1 MGTTRAATTHDKQG
15 SPTST
20 REAPQG
26 RTYGRRQLD
35 NVPESTPPL
44 DRYLGNSY
52 VQSLA
57 VRESRLQQE
66 SSLPPIVSEVL
77 HSSGQPLDPNTRT
90 FMESRFDADFS
101 QVRVHSDG
109 QAVASARALQ
119 SSAYTVG
126 RDIIFGAGQFA
137 PHAAQGRRLLA
148 HELTHVVQQG
158 QSASTPHHLISS
170 PADTA
175 EVEAG
180 RIAKRILTPSPNLI
194 AVKVSAQRTATVQ
207 RQASPDE
214 FTFLRKPSLPSI
226 TARVSSG
233 EDKDE
238 YLKQQISLSLK
249 QGHFDLK
256 ARAQRSVS
264 AGGDLRQLWRTI
276 NSSHEFD
283 SLLNRLIYTR
293 YFLKYFTQA
302 WEDRELSDDETAAW
316 LFQIEKAYQRHAEEE
331 ALKPVDEAILRENER
346 ARQEY
351 QENVIKQEIA
361 KLQKQEAIRK
371 FPGHIDPRKYP
382 GVIPH
387 GLALLT
393 NPTVMAVVNMSIY
406 FVPVVGQA
414 RGIVE
419 AIVGYNLLTREKL
432 GLLDRLLGALPLAP
446 LALKGGKIV
455 IRGASLV
462 VNTATEK
469 AALILAISKRVR
481 KEPAEILALLS
492 RLEKPAARIDTIREA
507 RAAIAAGRNLS
518 AAELKVLKEV
528 DEALQGGKAIP
539 KASAGSTA
547 PLAPVGP
554 AGAAKEFPIPPKPA
568 APAPTPAPP
577 PQPAPP
583 RGQLAKDPGSAPPE
597 PVIATNKGR
606 SPTIR
611 PGGSQ
616 AKYRRP
622 PPGGYRVP
630 PRRGELRTDLPKGAR
645 RGDRRGATPT
655 GPPRRR
661 RGGGGEGETP
671 PDFDD
676 IPTSIRQRPGEKPQT
691 PQETVQGKIGK
702 HKQGGQCH
710 HRGQRHHRPPR
721 CIPVSSPERCQCHH
735 RPPRCIPVSSPER
748 CQCHHGSQGNH
759 RQCHHGSQRNH
770 RQCHHGSQRNHRQC
784 HHGSQ
789 RQHRPP
795 YQNRVQHCKGNQT
808 GTNFLYPKV
817 TEDLMVQ

>member
-1 MGTTRAATTHDKQG
+1 
-15 SPTST
+15 
-20 REAPQG
+20 
-26 RTYGRRQLD
+26 
-35 NVPESTPPL
+35 
-44 DRYLGNSY
+44 
-52 VQSLA
+52 
-57 VRESRLQQE
+57 
-66 SSLPPIVSEVL
+66 
-77 HSSGQPLDPNTRT
+77 
-90 FMESRFDADFS
+90 MESRFDADFS

-180 RIAKRILTPSPNLI
+180 RIAKKILTPSPNLI

-207 RQASPDE
+207 RQGSPDE

-249 QGHFDLK
+249 KGHFDLK
-256 ARAQRSVS
+256 AQAQRSVS

-293 YFLKYFTQA
+293 YFLKYFTLT

-387 GLALLT
+387 GLAPLT
-393 NPTVMAVVNMSIY
+393 HPTVMAVINMLIY

-419 AIVGYNLLTREKL
+419 AIVGYNLLTREKM
-432 GLLDRLLGALPLAP
+432 GLLDRLLGGLPLAP

-469 AALILAISKRVR
+469 AALILAISERAG

-507 RAAIAAGRNLS
+507 RAAIAEGRNLS
-518 AAELKVLKEV
+518 AAQLKVLKEV

-539 KASAGSTA
+539 KASAGSAA
-547 PLAPVGP
+547 PRAPVGP
-554 AGAAKEFPIPPKPA
+554 AGAAKESPTPPKPA
-568 APAPTPAPP
+568 APAPTPAPTVTVKQGGGQGSGRPTGMLRDIDVPSKSVEVPTASHPVFKGKLPANDPTPGKTSQQQAVELAPTGTGGPVSPVKIVKGSGTPQDPSRLRMATSGGP
-577 PQPAPP
+577 PSSGRRPPVPGSVKTSGGAARAVASGEVVTRGPVSPP
-583 RGQLAKDPGSAPPE
+583 RSAPPS
-597 PVIATNKGR
+597 R
-606 SPTIR
+606 PT
-611 PGGSQ
+611 
-616 AKYRRP
+616 AP
-622 PPGGYRVP
+622 PEIKMETGNAY
-630 PRRGELRTDLPKGAR
+630 AR
-645 RGDRRGATPT
+645 RIQQNERFRQRELERLRRQGETRESLRELAARHE
-655 GPPRRR
+655 RRYLEEN
-661 RGGGGEGETP
+661 GGEDALTM
-671 PDFDD
+671 
-676 IPTSIRQRPGEKPQT
+676 R
-691 PQETVQGKIGK
+691 
-702 HKQGGQCH
+702 
-710 HRGQRHHRPPR
+710 
-721 CIPVSSPERCQCHH
+721 
-735 RPPRCIPVSSPER
+735 
-748 CQCHHGSQGNH
+748 
-759 RQCHHGSQRNH
+759 
-770 RQCHHGSQRNHRQC
+770 
-784 HHGSQ
+784 
-789 RQHRPP
+789 
-795 YQNRVQHCKGNQT
+795 
-808 GTNFLYPKV
+808 
-817 TEDLMVQ
+817 DLWLMLADLL